1 MNVSSGWLKCS
12 MMIETVLAFIAQVPL
27 SISITAVLCA
37 AVIISLI
44 KLLIVRELYTYQEMV
59 GNNDVIGLKYGLFGE
74 VFAVALG
81 LALVGSYSLYM
92 GVRENSSSEVSA
104 LRSLY
109 YSATERDDKLGGKG
123 TAILRATVVNY
134 AESVAEDEWK
144 LLANGQM
151 SEKTTIRLT
160 EMFDSFMKNNEPNI
174 MNAGQLNFLGDVVNL
189 RGLRTS
195 TSTRTLTHV
204 VWAILVSGVTLV
216 FLGPIFVAAES
227 SFVQIVL
234 ASALSAFIMLNLLAL
249 VHLSHPFIGELA
261 ITASPYLEFIEETK
275 MLSSIK
281 N

>member
-1 MNVSSGWLKCS
+1 
-12 MMIETVLAFIAQVPL
+12 MIETILTSIARVPL
-27 SISITAVLCA
+27 SIAIPGVLIV

-44 KLLIVRELYTYQEMV
+44 KNIIVRELYTYQELV
-59 GNNDVIGLKYGLFGE
+59 GNNEVIGLKYGLLGE

-81 LALVGSYSLYM
+81 LSLVGSFTLYM
-92 GVRENSSSEVSA
+92 GVRETSSVEVSA

-109 YSATERDDKLGGKG
+109 YSAMERDDKLGGKG
-123 TAILRATVVNY
+123 TEILRATVVSY
-134 AESVAEDEWK
+134 AQSVAEDEWK

-160 EMFDSFMKNNEPNI
+160 EMFDSFIKNNEPNI
-174 MNAGQLNFLGDVVNL
+174 MNAAQLGFLGDVVNL

-195 TSTRTLTHV
+195 TSTRTLTQV

>member
-1 MNVSSGWLKCS
+1 
-12 MMIETVLAFIAQVPL
+12 MMIETILTSIARVPL
-27 SISITAVLCA
+27 SISIPGVLCV

-44 KLLIVRELYTYQEMV
+44 KNIIVRELYTYQELV
-59 GNNDVIGLKYGLFGE
+59 GNNEVIGLKYGLLGE

-81 LALVGSYSLYM
+81 LSLVGSFTLYM
-92 GVRENSSSEVSA
+92 GVRETSSVEVSA

-109 YSATERDDKLGGKG
+109 YSATERDETLGGKG
-123 TAILRATVVNY
+123 TAIMRASVVSY

-151 SEKTTIRLT
+151 NDKTTIRLT
-160 EMFDSFMKNNEPNI
+160 EMFGSFMKNNEPNI
-174 MNAGQLNFLGDVVNL
+174 MNAAQLNFLGDVVKL

-195 TSTRTLTHV
+195 TSTRTVTQV
-204 VWAILVSGVTLV
+204 VWVVLVSGVTLI
-216 FLGPIFVAAES
+216 FLGPIFVAAQS
-227 SFVQIVL
+227 SFVQVL
-234 ASALSAFIMLNLLAL
+234 MSSALSGFIMLNLLAL

>member
-1 MNVSSGWLKCS
+1 

-44 KLLIVRELYTYQEMV
+44 KLLIVHELYTYQELV

-92 GVRENSSSEVSA
+92 GVRENSSGEVSA

-109 YSATERDDKLGGKG
+109 YSATERDDKLGGQG
-123 TAILRATVVNY
+123 TEILRATVVSY

-160 EMFDSFMKNNEPNI
+160 EMFDSFLKYNDPNI
-174 MNAGQLNFLGDVVNL
+174 MNGGQLNFLDDVVKL

-195 TSTRTLTHV
+195 TSTRTLTQV

>member
-1 MNVSSGWLKCS
+1 
-12 MMIETVLAFIAQVPL
+12 MMIETILTSIARVPL
-27 SISITAVLCA
+27 SISIPGVLCV

-44 KLLIVRELYTYQEMV
+44 KNIIVRELYTYQELV
-59 GNNDVIGLKYGLFGE
+59 GNNEVIGLKYGLLGE

-81 LALVGSYSLYM
+81 LSLVGSFTLYM
-92 GVRENSSSEVSA
+92 GVRETSSVEVSA

-109 YSATERDDKLGGKG
+109 YSATERDETLGGKG
-123 TAILRATVVNY
+123 TAIMRASVVSY

-151 SEKTTIRLT
+151 NDKTTIRLT

-174 MNAGQLNFLGDVVNL
+174 MNAAQLNFLGDVVKL

-195 TSTRTLTHV
+195 TSTRTVTQV
-204 VWAILVSGVTLV
+204 VWVVLVSGVTLI
-216 FLGPIFVAAES
+216 FLGPIFVAAQS
-227 SFVQIVL
+227 SFVQVL
-234 ASALSAFIMLNLLAL
+234 MSSALSGFIMLNLLAL

>member
-1 MNVSSGWLKCS
+1 
-12 MMIETVLAFIAQVPL
+12 
-27 SISITAVLCA
+27 
-37 AVIISLI
+37 
-44 KLLIVRELYTYQEMV
+44 
-59 GNNDVIGLKYGLFGE
+59 
-74 VFAVALG
+74 
-81 LALVGSYSLYM
+81 
-92 GVRENSSSEVSA
+92 
-104 LRSLY
+104 
-109 YSATERDDKLGGKG
+109 
-123 TAILRATVVNY
+123 
-134 AESVAEDEWK
+134 
-144 LLANGQM
+144 
-151 SEKTTIRLT
+151 
-160 EMFDSFMKNNEPNI
+160 MFDSFMKNNEPNI